1 MEIKKILED
10 YKNIAVV
17 GISENKERDS
27 YMVSEY
33 LVKHGY
39 NVIPINPKI
48 DYWNG
53 RKSYKNLEEA
63 AKENSIDIVD
73 IFRKPE
79 AVPEIVQES
88 LSVRPKVIWMQLGVA
103 SEKGKELAEK
113 NGITVIMDKC
123 IMQEH
128 KKIVGVA

>member
-1 MEIKKILED
+1 MEIKKILEE

-33 LVKHGY
+33 LVNHGY
-39 NVIPINPKI
+39 NVIPINPKL

-63 AKENSIDIVD
+63 GKEQTIDIVD
-73 IFRKPE
+73 IFRKSE

-88 LSVRPKVIWMQLGVA
+88 LSLKPKVIWMQIGVI
-103 SEKGKELAEK
+103 SEKGKELAER
-113 NGITVIMDKC
+113 NGIAVIMDKC

-128 KKIVGVA
+128 KKLSG